1 MAKQKKV
8 LTPEEKTALS
18 RRRIFYAL
26 IALIAVMIVLIA
38 WAIIEIFI

>member
-18 RRRIFYAL
+18 RRRIFFGLVAL
-26 IALIAVMIVLIA
+26 IIVMIVMVA

>member
-18 RRRIFYAL
+18 RRRIFYGL